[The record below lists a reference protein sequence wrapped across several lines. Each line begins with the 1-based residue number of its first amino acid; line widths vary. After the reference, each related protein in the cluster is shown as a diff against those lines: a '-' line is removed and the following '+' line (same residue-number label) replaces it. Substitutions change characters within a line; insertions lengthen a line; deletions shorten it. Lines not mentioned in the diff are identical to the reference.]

1 MNTTNLIDEI
11 RIKLALAESTEQHLR
26 SAENALVEKDAKID
40 ELEHTLDRREN
51 VILSVGKRNISLHK
65 AYRRMSK
72 LAHYYKQATKD
83 VVSVN
88 QQLSDRVVELTE
100 ELNNKPALLEL
111 KIHVLEN
118 EKKELAEELARYKAL
133 LKDIKGTVNS
143 MC

>member
-11 RIKLALAESTEQHLR
+11 RIKLALAESTEQHLI
-26 SAENALVEKDAKID
+26 SAENALIEKDAKID

-51 VILSVGKRNISLHK
+51 VILSIGKRNTSLHK

-72 LAHYYKQATKD
+72 LAHYYKQSTKD

-88 QQLSDRVVELTE
+88 QKLSDRVVELTE

-118 EKKELAEELARYKAL
+118 EKKELSEELARYKAL

>member
-11 RIKLALAESTEQHLR
+11 RIKLALAESTEQHLI
-26 SAENALVEKDAKID
+26 SAENALAEKDAKIA
-40 ELEHTLDRREN
+40 ELEEVINRREKT
-51 VILSVGKRNISLHK
+51 ILAVGKRNISLYK
-65 AYRRMSK
+65 AFCKISK
-72 LAHYYKQATKD
+72 LAHYHKQATKD

-118 EKKELAEELARYKAL
+118 EKKELFEELARYKAL